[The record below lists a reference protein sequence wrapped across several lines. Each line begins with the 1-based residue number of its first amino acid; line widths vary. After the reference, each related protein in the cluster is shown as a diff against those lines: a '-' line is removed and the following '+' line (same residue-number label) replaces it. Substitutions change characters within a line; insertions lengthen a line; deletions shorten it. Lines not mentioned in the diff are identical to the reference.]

1 MPRFFLQLPLLRR
14 LDTSRP
20 GAISRNSMRREESR
34 KRHSEELSSYLPGLD
49 GLRALAVLAV
59 LAVLIYHARPEWLP
73 GGFLGVEVFFVISG
87 FIITRGLLQEWQ
99 ESGRIELRAFWLR
112 RARRLLPALFL
123 LLIGVM
129 AYASLFE
136 TEVVASLRTD
146 VLAALAYV
154 TNLHLIVGDQSYFA
168 SFEKPSL
175 LTHLWSLAIEEQF
188 YLVWPLLLAVMLPF
202 LRLKGT
208 FMLIVAGI
216 LGSTAAMLAMYE
228 PGVDTSRLYYGTD
241 TRAAGLLCGA
251 ALAFLL
257 SSHQLGAAR
266 RPHWPVTL
274 ISVGALAGL
283 AAATYLLTESGSI
296 LYQGGLLAVSLLTTV
311 LILGAT
317 QRNLLSRLL
326 GIWPLRWIGVRSY
339 GIYLWHWPIF
349 LLTWPDTPGFD
360 VLAAQIA
367 ATVLIAALS
376 Y

>member
-1 MPRFFLQLPLLRR
+1 
-14 LDTSRP
+14 
-20 GAISRNSMRREESR
+20 MRREESR

-49 GLRALAVLAV
+49 GLRALAV

-311 LILGAT
+311 LILWGYAT
-317 QRNLLSRLL
+317 KLAVPIARYLALALDRCALLRHLSLALADLPAHLARHPRLRRSRRTDRRDGPHRCAVLL
-326 GIWPLRWIGVRSY
+326 AGRITHTQGWTRTSLV
-339 GIYLWHWPIF
+339 
-349 LLTWPDTPGFD
+349 
-360 VLAAQIA
+360 
-367 ATVLIAALS
+367 
-376 Y
+376 